1 MIYIID
7 FGSQTTHLINR
18 RLVRMGVKTKI
29 ITPGRLSNL
38 LSPKKPSGIILSG
51 GPSSVNDRDSLTI
64 DPKIFTLDIPILGIC
79 YGLQIAAKL
88 LKGEVVSG
96 DVQEFGP
103 AQLEVVNSCELFSGI
118 PEQFKVWMS
127 HGDKVNRVPKGF
139 HIVARTEDVRVAAM
153 SNEAKKIYGIQ
164 FHPEVSHTKYGE
176 EILENFVK
184 ICGLQVEQNKVDI
197 NTVVNDLKGQI
208 PEGNAICG
216 VSGGI
221 DSTVAA
227 ILCAKAIGKR
237 LKPVY
242 IESGLMRYG
251 TKKLVKDIFKK
262 HVGIDVQVIR
272 AKGRFLQKLKGI
284 TDPEQ
289 KRKIIGRLYVKL
301 FEEEAKKVKNV
312 KYLVQGTIY
321 SDVIESKGTEHSDKI
336 KSHHNVG
343 GLPKK
348 MNLKVVEPLREFY
361 KDEVRLLGSD
371 LRLPAAVVFTQPFPG
386 PGQAIRILGE
396 INGKR
401 LKKQQQA
408 DQIVIEEFKRFGWYE
423 KVFQCFPIMTGV
435 NSTAVKGDRRKYAEV
450 VAIRAYESKDIM
462 TSSWPYL
469 PQKLMQSISSRIV
482 NEVPDV
488 SRVVYDITT
497 KPPATMEW
505 E

>member
-1 MIYIID
+1 MIYIVD
-7 FGSQTTHLINR
+7 YGSQTTHLINR
-18 RLVRMGVKTKI
+18 RLVRMGVETKI
-29 ITPGRLSNL
+29 VSPKKLPTKLS
-38 LSPKKPSGIILSG
+38 SKKPSGIILSG
-51 GPSSVNDRDSLTI
+51 GPSSVTNNNSPSMDSV
-64 DPKIFTLDIPILGIC
+64 IFEMDIPILGIC
-79 YGLQIAAKL
+79 YGLQLTAKL
-88 LKGEVVSG
+88 LNGEVISG
-96 DVQEFGP
+96 DIQEFGP
-103 AQLEVVNSCELFSGI
+103 AQLEIVKSSALFSDL
-118 PEQFKVWMS
+118 PNKFKVWMS
-127 HGDKVNRVPKGF
+127 HGDKVSKVPKGF
-139 HIVARTEDVRVAAM
+139 RIVAQTDDVKVGAM
-153 SNEAKKIYGIQ
+153 SNESKKIYGIQ

-176 EILENFVK
+176 EILQNFVK
-184 ICGLQVEQNKVDI
+184 ICGLEVEENEVDI
-197 NTVVNDLKGQI
+197 STVVEELKENMQ
-208 PEGNAICG
+208 EGNAICG

-251 TKKLVKDIFKK
+251 TKELVKEIFKK
-262 HVGIDVQVIR
+262 HVGIDVKVIR
-272 AKGRFLQKLKGI
+272 AKGRFLKKLKGV
-284 TDPEQ
+284 TDPEK
-289 KRKIIGRLYVKL
+289 KRKIIGELYVKL
-301 FEEEAKKVKNV
+301 FEEEAKRVKDV
-312 KYLVQGTIY
+312 KYLIQGTIY

-371 LRLPAAVVFTQPFPG
+371 LKLPSAIVFTQPFPG

-396 INGKR
+396 INNKR

-408 DQIVIEEFKRFGWYE
+408 DKIVVEEFKKHGWYE
-423 KVFQCFPIMTGV
+423 KVFQCFPVMTGV
-435 NSTAVKGDRRKYAEV
+435 KSTAVKGDSRNYAEV

-469 PQKLMQSISSRIV
+469 PQKLLQSISSRIV